1 MIFHQLLVDIPS
13 SLPQPI
19 DYITLM
25 LHLILY
31 PFLQV
36 LEADGTVGVEI
47 HTNFILCRDTTF
59 GNTRP
64 INITLAIEKMDVT
77 KYLPSRH
84 LLIIDM
90 WPCQQRIM
98 IHQNS
103 LSLHFD
109 FKLVKDS
116 LKNLLE
122 LLEVLWLSG
131 VRVMVTTYQNYLAMQ
146 QAFDPPHGRK
156 PTTLVAEVAQVEH
169 NGIFWHRIVPVLDQC
184 LVVLC
189 YCRPWTIAEADDVLM
204 AEVSIGCKEHLAAI
218 GKVVF
223 HTIFV
228 FFVKAATVESHD
240 TNLIA

>member
-1 MIFHQLLVDIPS
+1 MRNIAC
-13 SLPQPI
+13 
-19 DYITLM
+19 M

-31 PFLQV
+31 TFLQ
-36 LEADGTVGVEI
+36 LMKADGAIIIQI
-47 HTNFILCRDTTF
+47 HTDFILCRDTTF

-131 VRVMVTTYQNYLAMQ
+131 VWVVITSDKDYPTMKL
-146 QAFDPPHGRK
+146 AFDPPHGRK
-156 PTTLVAEVAQVEH
+156 PTTLVAEVAKMEYNTIFWN
-169 NGIFWHRIVPVLDQC
+169 NGIPVG
-184 LVVLC
+184 
-189 YCRPWTIAEADDVLM
+189 R
-204 AEVSIGCKEHLAAI
+204 
-218 GKVVF
+218 
-223 HTIFV
+223 
-228 FFVKAATVESHD
+228 
-240 TNLIA
+240 